1 MQKLLGSLKEMNK
14 GLCDR
19 LDAVLE
25 ELKAIRQVL
34 EQNRGGCNCSEIPAG
49 PIGHRLYDR
58 CDCE

>member
-25 ELKAIRQVL
+25 ELAAIRRALQ
-34 EQNRGGCNCSEIPAG
+34 ESRDGCNCNEFPTG
-49 PIGHRLYDR
+49 PIGHRIYDR
-58 CDCE
+58 RDCE